1 MYHYYYYY
9 YYYDYYYFFFYV
21 SLRARV
27 RDPPTTLYTS
37 SKWFQV
43 TPSSV
48 FRRVVVFFSS

>member
-1 MYHYYYYY
+1 MYHYY